1 MICDDTVNN
10 IKSVVTPYVINSP
23 LIADTKSYYIPGGGL
38 NAIGQMAIE
47 KIEMQATTPNKNEI
61 KVNTTDIKSS
71 FGKNSKLIT
80 TINNNLGDS
89 HFIECIGNM
98 RDANEHGQRCNRQY

>member
-1 MICDDTVNN
+1 M
-10 IKSVVTPYVINSP
+10 NSP

-89 HFIECIGNM
+89 QAFYIFYFYVCYIHNNFLFSILHSLVSNKT
-98 RDANEHGQRCNRQY
+98 GQFDL